1 MSSGNPPG
9 LYTAPEVRER
19 TLRESSATDGE
30 EYGVRPDE
38 RRHLRDGRG
47 CTIRQNNSPRQT
59 VLRRLLPP
67 SAVEAS
73 LHDHLGSREV
83 EVWAAQCA
91 ELPRSHSRVGERE
104 DDCACLRAVVA
115 GEFRRE
121 FREFEDLALC
131 ERVYVLAALRR
142 LQAQVGER
150 VCLTHAVADG
160 VGP

>member
-19 TLRESSATDGE
+19 TLRESSATDGV
-30 EYGVRPDE
+30 EYVGRPDD
-38 RRHLRDGRG
+38 RRHLRDGLG

-83 EVWAAQCA
+83 EVWAAQCP
-91 ELPRSHSRVGERE
+91 ELPRPHSPLRDPE
-104 DDCACLRAVVA
+104 DDCACLR
-115 GEFRRE
+115 
-121 FREFEDLALC
+121 
-131 ERVYVLAALRR
+131 
-142 LQAQVGER
+142 
-150 VCLTHAVADG
+150 
-160 VGP
+160 